1 MNWVLDTGQNERNS
15 LRGYSIGEMQKRIGK
30 KSIRYVREEMAIPAI
45 EGAYVLRAYPDKPN
59 HLNQRCYLSEKWLKL
74 VK

>member
-1 MNWVLDTGQNERNS
+1 
-15 LRGYSIGEMQKRIGK
+15 MQKRIGK